1 MKKDR
6 KPIFFVAKRENIMS
20 FKDLNLKD
28 EILHALFDKKYEN
41 PTAIQEKTIPHLLEG
56 KDVLACA
63 QTGTG
68 KTAAF
73 LLPIIQMLSKNISN
87 NRKIRALV
95 LTPTRELAVQIRDNF
110 KEYSSYIDLRVGL
123 VLGGV
128 NQRSQVESLRKGVDV
143 LIATPGRLL
152 DLINQR
158 YVKLNELE
166 IIVLDEAD
174 TMLDMGFINDVK
186 KIMGFMPEKR
196 QTMLFSATMPKEI
209 IELSSKFLINPV
221 IIKNES
227 ENVTLTSIEQTLYY
241 VDKSNKSKL
250 LVDLINKY
258 NMQSVLVFTRTK
270 NGANKLCNILIR
282 DNISCEAIH
291 GNKSQGAR
299 LAALRNFKSGKSKVL
314 VATDIAA
321 RGIDIAELP
330 YVINYDVPEYAEI
343 YVHRIG
349 RTARAGKSGVAIS
362 FCSKDELKKLNSVER
377 FIKQKIKVVTE
388 HNYSVLLDKI
398 EIKTNNYHG
407 YNRNRR
413 KYK

>member
-87 NRKIRALV
+87 NREIRALV

-110 KEYSSYIDLRVGL
+110 REYSSYIDLRVGL

-321 RGIDIAELP
+321 RGIDIIELP

-407 YNRNRR
+407 HNRNRR